1 MNQQA
6 LENLHLGFWHAS
18 FFTIEVPNVS
28 PFGAPSFITKN
39 FQVHFV
45 VGIFE
50 VLLCIC

>member
-6 LENLHLGFWHAS
+6 MENLHLGFWHDS

-28 PFGAPSFITKN
+28 PFGALSFITN
-39 FQVHFV
+39 FFQVHFF